1 MTDEQAKETLE
12 ALQGILNDEQKEVLE
27 RISLPR
33 RRQGGGGGFGGGRGG
48 ARGPQDENPF
58 TEAENAK
65 ALVSLLERH
74 GVKPPEIKVK
84 EAEEQAS
91 GRPESGGS
99 GDTSDGNVIEAILKQ
114 HDKDG
119 DGALSKDEAPAFLK
133 NRFDRI
139 DANKDGKCDLKEMTT
154 ARRFNPARPTN

>member
-1 MTDEQAKETLE
+1 M
-12 ALQGILNDEQKEVLE
+12 
-27 RISLPR
+27 
-33 RRQGGGGGFGGGRGG
+33 
-48 ARGPQDENPF
+48 
-58 TEAENAK
+58 K
-65 ALVSLLERH
+65 A
-74 GVKPPEIKVK
+74 PEIKVK

-91 GRPESGGS
+91 GRPESGDS

-154 ARRFNPARPTN
+154 ARRFNPARPAN